1 MRNRGRLAQEGSTA
15 QAASGAC
22 ATPLRS
28 VVDTPATRGASK
40 RPPTH

>member
-15 QAASGAC
+15 QAAPGAC
-22 ATPLRS
+22 ATS
-28 VVDTPATRGASK
+28 VLCCSYSSDQGAST